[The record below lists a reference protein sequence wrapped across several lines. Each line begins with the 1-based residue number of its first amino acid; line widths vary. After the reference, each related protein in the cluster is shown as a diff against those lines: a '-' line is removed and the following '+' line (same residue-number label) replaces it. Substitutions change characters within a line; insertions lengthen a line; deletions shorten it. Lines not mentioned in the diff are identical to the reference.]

1 MKPVLK
7 RRQGGTIAIETAI
20 ILPLMI
26 AILSGLFIFWQAFQA
41 QQVLTRTTGDAARA
55 AHGLIIHGF
64 HPCPAADAD
73 ADASRRLIHGQIEA
87 LVHSSLANHMPGGRR
102 ANIGELVEISELQ
115 WECDASG
122 GKVSWQVRYRMPLLL
137 GSGLVALLGFDDIK
151 ELTKSSTVH
160 YQQAL

>member
-1 MKPVLK
+1 MKQVLK
-7 RRQGGTIAIETAI
+7 RRQGGTAAIETAI

-55 AHGLIIHGF
+55 AHGLIVNGAY
-64 HPCPAADAD
+64 PCSGADTG
-73 ADASRRLIHGQIEA
+73 ASRSLIRGQIEA

-102 ANIGELVEISELQ
+102 ADIGELVEISELQ
-115 WECDASG
+115 WECGATG

-137 GSGLVALLGFDDIK
+137 GNGLVALLGFDDIK
-151 ELTKSSTVH
+151 ELTESSTVH
-160 YQQAL
+160 YQQAF